1 MVCKMGA
8 LKMQDWKMTDE
19 SAGQPGYAPGDGLM
33 AWFFTLPGRRR
44 AAGLSELALG
54 SHRTNV

>member
-1 MVCKMGA
+1 MGA